1 MQNLFTILSLIALAY
16 FGFQLYS
23 RLGRKEGHMEAPQR
37 DNAEPAASSELSD
50 NPQIADI
57 PMGPAAEGLGAI
69 ARSDPHFDPAVFL
82 EGARKAYQLIVDAF
96 TAGDKDSL
104 RPLLNNSVFDRYAE
118 AIDGRRARGE
128 IVKTEIERIAD
139 AEITEA
145 SLEDGMARVKVAF
158 TADIATETRDREG
171 GLVAGDI
178 DRLNTVRE
186 IWSFERRVSV
196 GDPNWA
202 LAGVATV

>member
-23 RLGRKEGHMEAPQR
+23 RLGKREGHMEAPSR
-37 DNAEPAASSELSD
+37 DSAERPMTPDVAD
-50 NPQIADI
+50 KPVMTDI
-57 PMGPAAEGLGAI
+57 PLGPAAEGLGAI
-69 ARSDPHFDPAVFL
+69 ARADPHFDPAVFL

-96 TAGDKDSL
+96 AAGDKDAL
-104 RPLLNNSVFDRYAE
+104 RALLNTSVFDRYAE

-128 IVKTEIERIAD
+128 TVKTEIERIAE

-145 SLEDGMARVKVAF
+145 SLIDGMAKVKVAF

-186 IWSFERRVSV
+186 TWSFERRVAA